1 MYAKTT
7 KNRGD
12 LMESKNCISN
22 RRKYKHLNEADRCKI
37 EVLLKDKKKVSEIA
51 TLLNRDRATI
61 YREIK
66 RGTVRQLD
74 GELRQR
80 YEYRADVAQRD
91 YEEQGRNKE
100 RSLKIG
106 SDKGL
111 EEYIRKKLLKD
122 KYSPDAIIGE
132 IKAKGLEFTGMICA
146 KTLYNY
152 IDAGIFSGI
161 SNETLW
167 EKRKRKKHR
176 IRKIRVTRELY
187 KMPRRITERPEVAN
201 NRLEYGHWEGDCIKG
216 PVGTRASL
224 LTLTERKSLEEIIIK
239 LERATQENVK
249 KAFDD
254 LEKRYGA
261 AFKIKFKSITF
272 DNGSE
277 FLNWKYLEL
286 STSEPENPR
295 TITYF
300 AHPYSAWERGSNENQ
315 NRMIRRFIPKGT
327 SIGKISF
334 EEIARI
340 EKWINNYPRKR
351 LGYRS
356 ARDVAQEHMQNSGRS
371 EFSLDFVAL

>member
-1 MYAKTT
+1 
-7 KNRGD
+7 
-12 LMESKNCISN
+12 MESKNCISN